1 MKLKFFFLVGI
12 FFIFSGC
19 SKKEAFLKTEEN
31 VLDQL
36 SEISESIEE
45 KRDYRFVNSKDGLRL
60 RKSPGLDG
68 EKIWFLDNKAK
79 VEVISKVDMTTQIG
93 MLFSDWFEVQT
104 EEGLSGFVFGGYL
117 EKDLNY
123 LEFIQRIEGKY
134 ADPNGENFITIEP
147 SVNNKFTL
155 KNNYPIF
162 EDHLVN
168 IAFKDLFTKRLFNFD
183 IDGKGGIG
191 GSYFV
196 RFDENE
202 NLVFTEDRYI
212 LEFDDDLNII
222 DEQKIFNQVILEKIS
237 DTAEENPRI
246 SQSYSA
252 SLSSGEERKNY
263 LDLFFYLEPQKSFI
277 LKKFDL
283 KNFEEDFPLYKENF
297 LIGTNAVFVNNE
309 LLSECRIKIG
319 TSKNEVCNLLGIPW
333 RIIRDVGKDYYQYQ
347 MVVSANPEK
356 EEELSTSIAFYFDE
370 YGKVISIDYSSE
382 ECLDSSLL

>member
-12 FFIFSGC
+12 FYIFSGC

-117 EKDLNY
+117 EKDLND

-297 LIGTNAVFVNNE
+297 LIGTTAVFVNNE

-319 TSKNEVCNLLGIPW
+319 TSKKEVCNLLGIPR
-333 RIIRDVGKDYYQYQ
+333 RIIRDVGQDYYEYQ
-347 MVVSANPEK
+347 MIVSANPDK
-356 EEELSTSIAFYFDE
+356 DEELSTSIAFYFDE

-382 ECLDSSLL
+382 ECLGSSLL